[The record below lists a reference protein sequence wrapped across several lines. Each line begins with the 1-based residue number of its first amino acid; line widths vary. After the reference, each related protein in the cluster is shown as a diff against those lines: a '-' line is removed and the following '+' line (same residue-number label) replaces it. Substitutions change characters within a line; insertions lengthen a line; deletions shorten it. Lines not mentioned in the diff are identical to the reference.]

1 MTMQAGY
8 SLLMST
14 GPEMTRT
21 RVLAELAAERST
33 WLAFVRRRIADTAI
47 AEDVVQETLARA
59 TEKLDT
65 LQDPEAA
72 QAWFYR
78 SLRNAVADHYRRSGT
93 AERALE
99 RLAPE
104 LEHGEQLHLA
114 DNPCACVKGVIER
127 LPLNYE
133 TAIRR
138 VYGEGVSLEDY
149 AVEAGI
155 TRNNAAVRLHRARNV
170 LRDKISEC
178 CGKCADGNC
187 RDCTCDHSV
196 ED

>member
-1 MTMQAGY
+1 MPDRSET
-8 SLLMST
+8 
-14 GPEMTRT
+14 TRA
-21 RVLAELAAERST
+21 RVLAELAAERPT
-33 WLAFVRRRIADTAI
+33 WLAFVRRRIADPAI
-47 AEDVVQETLARA
+47 TEDLVQETLARA
-59 TEKLDT
+59 AEKLDS

-78 SLRNAVADHYRRSGT
+78 SLRNAVADHYRRSGA

-104 LEHGEQLHLA
+104 LAHDEQLHLA

-127 LPLNYE
+127 LPLNYAE
-133 TAIRR
+133 AIRR
-138 VYGEGVSLEDY
+138 VYGDGASLEHY
-149 AVEAGI
+149 AAEIGI

-170 LRDKISEC
+170 LRDKITEC

-187 RDCTCDHSV
+187 RDCTCDHASD
-196 ED
+196 E